1 MSKIGIVEFQKYSK
15 LELVTA
21 TLELSPKCAITLP
34 KKMRKKFDLRDR
46 ALISLEETPEG
57 TLIRPFVL
65 FPMEL
70 YSDERIKEFE
80 IENNESI
87 PELLTSTSEPRS
99 DQLPLY
105 PLGIHS
111 K

>member
-1 MSKIGIVEFQKYSK
+1 
-15 LELVTA
+15 
-21 TLELSPKCAITLP
+21 
-34 KKMRKKFDLRDR
+34 MREKFDLRDR
-46 ALISLEETPEG
+46 TLISLEE

-87 PELLTSTSEPRS
+87 PKLLTSTSEPRS

-105 PLGIHS
+105 SLGINS
-111 K
+111 Q

>member
-1 MSKIGIVEFQKYSK
+1 MI
-15 LELVTA
+15 A
-21 TLELSPKCAITLP
+21 TLELGPIGTITLP
-34 KKMRKKFDLRDR
+34 KKMRKKSDLRDR

-57 TLIRPFVL
+57 TLIRPFVP

-87 PELLTSTSEPRS
+87 SELLASTTDPRS
-99 DQLPLY
+99 DQLPLH
-105 PLGIHS
+105 LFGVLF

>member
-1 MSKIGIVEFQKYSK
+1 
-15 LELVTA
+15 VTA
-21 TLELSPKCAITLP
+21 TLELDPEGAITLP
-34 KKMRKKFDLRDR
+34 KKMREKSDLRER

-57 TLIRPFVL
+57 TLIRSFVPF
-65 FPMEL
+65 PIEL

-87 PELLTSTSEPRS
+87 SELLASTSDPRS
-99 DQLPLY
+99 HQLPLH
-105 PLGIHS
+105 LFGVLF

>member
-1 MSKIGIVEFQKYSK
+1 MI
-15 LELVTA
+15 A
-21 TLELSPKCAITLP
+21 TLELGPKGAITLP
-34 KKMRKKFDLRDR
+34 KKMREKSGLRDR

-57 TLIRPFVL
+57 TLVRPFVP

-80 IENNESI
+80 IEKNESI
-87 PELLTSTSEPRS
+87 SELLASTSDPRS
-99 DQLPLY
+99 DQLPLH
-105 PLGIHS
+105 LFGVLF

>member
-1 MSKIGIVEFQKYSK
+1 
-15 LELVTA
+15 
-21 TLELSPKCAITLP
+21 
-34 KKMRKKFDLRDR
+34 MRKKFDLRDR

-65 FPMEL
+65 FPMKL

-105 PLGIHS
+105 PLSIHS

>member
-1 MSKIGIVEFQKYSK
+1 
-15 LELVTA
+15 
-21 TLELSPKCAITLP
+21 
-34 KKMRKKFDLRDR
+34 
-46 ALISLEETPEG
+46 
-57 TLIRPFVL
+57 
-65 FPMEL
+65 MEL

-99 DQLPLY
+99 EQLPLY
-105 PLGIHS
+105 SLGIHS